1 MGILV
6 KYENARRARNL
17 AHYDPARGLQE
28 IVVAEAAERHW
39 KHAKDPTQLYI
50 AIEAKI
56 RNQADYVVWRDSV
69 VEHGGDR
76 KSGSRL
82 QNRNLD
88 PLPAADPGAVAAHRW
103 RKAFCK
109 IVEDLDDDGRPRKTT
124 IPDEDKIALELDEAT
139 RRCARLIEKDNDGLN
154 DGRDEYGTPPPIV
167 EIVRAFYGGQIG
179 CDPASNEVAQRTV
192 RATIYYTKQ
201 QNGLEQPWPG
211 KTFLNGPY
219 SDLGPWVNKLLSE
232 YDAGHATE
240 VIALTNAAV
249 GTEWFNVLLAAAARA
264 CFLRDRVR
272 FLLNGEARNSPT
284 TGQVLFYVGPR
295 FSQFTEAFRPL
306 GSVVRVAA

>member
-1 MGILV
+1 MNTIV
-6 KYENARRARNL
+6 RTTSRDL

-56 RNQADYVVWRDSV
+56 RNQAAYVVWRDSV

-76 KSGSRL
+76 KSKSRL

-88 PLPAADPGAVAAHRW
+88 PLPAADPGALTAHRW

-109 IVEDLDDDGRPRKTT
+109 TVDGTT
-124 IPDEDKIALELDEAT
+124 IADEDKIFLELDEAT

-154 DGRDEYGTPPPIV
+154 DSRDEYGTPPPIV
-167 EIVRAFYGGQIG
+167 ECVRAFYGGQID
-179 CDPASNEVAQRTV
+179 CDPASNEAAQRIV
-192 RATIYYTKQ
+192 RATIYYTKERD
-201 QNGLEQPWPG
+201 GLKQEWRG
-211 KTFLNGPY
+211 DTFLNGPY

-232 YDAGHATE
+232 YEVGHVTQG
-240 VIALTNAAV
+240 IALTNAAV
-249 GTEWFNVLLAAAARA
+249 GTDWFNLLFNAAARA
-264 CFLRDRVR
+264 CILRDRLC
-272 FLLNGEARNSPT
+272 FLLNGEARNSPM
-284 TGQVLFYVGPR
+284 TGQVLSYFGPR
-295 FSQFTEAFRPL
+295 FSEFTRAFRPL
-306 GSVVRVAA
+306 GHVVRIAK